1 MICFIRLY
9 MNSIL
14 ARLVFAYEGIDL
26 LGMTSLCILSLS
38 GVKAATFECR
48 IVE

>member
-1 MICFIRLY
+1 

-14 ARLVFAYEGIDL
+14 ARLVFAYEGTDL
-26 LGMTSLCILSLS
+26 LGMTSVCIPSLS
-38 GVKAATFECR
+38 GVEAATCECR